1 MTLDGTHPAAGATR
15 RDLLAYLGG
24 AGLWL
29 AGANLQQFLVTW
41 LLVGILAEPGARV
54 GAAQLAIA
62 VPGFLLMLLGGGA
75 GDRTDART
83 LLLRIHALAVL
94 PPLTLAFALQGM
106 ALSYGLVI
114 AFGVA
119 VSALAGFS
127 EPGRAA
133 LLSRVATGDIQRAVV
148 LSTVV
153 SALCGLAGTWLGGR
167 IDALGL
173 AVVLVLQA
181 ALFGAGGVVLAGVDP
196 ARTARSTPAVGVQ
209 ERRLAALADGFRVL
223 WRTRLVRDLVGLNF
237 VSSVCNAGAWFV
249 VYPFLITRLY
259 AGDAGLLAGL
269 SVVFFGGSVLS
280 NLVLLRVLPTAR
292 PGRLYLLV
300 QLTRVVLVGMLALQP
315 PTWLLV
321 VATLGW
327 GMNMGVTNTMARA
340 LVQANAPEAHRAR
353 VLSVF
358 ILGTMAAA
366 PLGAVLLGTLVDL
379 AGVRAGFVPAL
390 VASGVIL
397 GLGVTVTPIWHH
409 RDPSAQRSPS
419 T

>member
-1 MTLDGTHPAAGATR
+1 MTLHGTQAASTATR

-41 LLVGILAEPGARV
+41 LLVGMLAEPGARV

-62 VPGFLLMLLGGGA
+62 APGFLLMLLGGGA

-83 LLLRIHALAVL
+83 LLLRVHALAVL

-181 ALFGAGGVVLAGVDP
+181 ALFGAGG
-196 ARTARSTPAVGVQ
+196 
-209 ERRLAALADGFRVL
+209 
-223 WRTRLVRDLVGLNF
+223 
-237 VSSVCNAGAWFV
+237 
-249 VYPFLITRLY
+249 
-259 AGDAGLLAGL
+259 
-269 SVVFFGGSVLS
+269 
-280 NLVLLRVLPTAR
+280 
-292 PGRLYLLV
+292 
-300 QLTRVVLVGMLALQP
+300 VVLVGMLALQP